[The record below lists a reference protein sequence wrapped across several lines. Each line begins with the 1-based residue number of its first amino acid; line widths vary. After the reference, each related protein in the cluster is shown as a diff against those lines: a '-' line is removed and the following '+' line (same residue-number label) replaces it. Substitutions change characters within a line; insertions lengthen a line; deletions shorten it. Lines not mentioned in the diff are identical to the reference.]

1 MVAHD
6 RGPDSKEGE
15 WRVEAAGC
23 RAVVVRLQSVP
34 LAETSSHLQG
44 AGGLIL
50 GCTQISKPEMADPLM
65 TRISLPL

>member
-1 MVAHD
+1 MTVARIVKRESGG
-6 RGPDSKEGE
+6 RGGA
-15 WRVEAAGC
+15 V
-23 RAVVVRLQSVP
+23 VVVRLQSPP

-50 GCTQISKPEMADPLM
+50 GCMQISKPEMADPLM

>member
-1 MVAHD
+1 MTVARIVKRESGG
-6 RGPDSKEGE
+6 RGGA
-15 WRVEAAGC
+15 V
-23 RAVVVRLQSVP
+23 VVVRLQSVP

-50 GCTQISKPEMADPLM
+50 GRVQISKPEMADPLM

>member
-1 MVAHD
+1 MTVARIVKRESGG
-6 RGPDSKEGE
+6 RGGA
-15 WRVEAAGC
+15 V
-23 RAVVVRLQSVP
+23 VVVRLQSVP

-50 GCTQISKPEMADPLM
+50 GCTKISKPEMADPLM

>member
-1 MVAHD
+1 MTVARIVKRESGG
-6 RGPDSKEGE
+6 RGGA
-15 WRVEAAGC
+15 V
-23 RAVVVRLQSVP
+23 VVVRLQSVP

-50 GCTQISKPEMADPLM
+50 GFMQISKPEMADPLM

>member
-1 MVAHD
+1 MTVARIVKRESGG
-6 RGPDSKEGE
+6 RGGA
-15 WRVEAAGC
+15 V
-23 RAVVVRLQSVP
+23 VVVRLQSVP

-50 GCTQISKPEMADPLM
+50 GCTQISKPEMADPLK

>member
-1 MVAHD
+1 MHMTVARIVKWESGG
-6 RGPDSKEGE
+6 RGGA
-15 WRVEAAGC
+15 V
-23 RAVVVRLQSVP
+23 VVVRLQSVP

-50 GCTQISKPEMADPLM
+50 GCVQISKPEMADPLM